1 MFFYP
6 VTYTVI
12 AAQCKNPKSTFIQ
25 CLNEDEKKTAD
36 AFFLFLV
43 HPIQIDYVRVCVC
56 ACVRA
61 YVCVCVRVAASPIGP
76 PPFLLVTSHNCE
88 RKRER
93 QRQQSNINSILQRTG
108 IFLADSKQESG
119 CKGWKLH
126 FSFLSHRKY
135 YLEHLSGSLAWAL
148 FLCAVFFCIFLTWVC
163 SRKMGI
169 LYAFIA
175 SLSDLPPSP

>member
-25 CLNEDEKKTAD
+25 CLNEDEKKEKKTAD

-61 YVCVCVRVAASPIGP
+61 YVCVYVWP
-76 PPFLLVTSHNCE
+76 
-88 RKRER
+88 
-93 QRQQSNINSILQRTG
+93 
-108 IFLADSKQESG
+108 
-119 CKGWKLH
+119 
-126 FSFLSHRKY
+126 
-135 YLEHLSGSLAWAL
+135 HLP
-148 FLCAVFFCIFLTWVC
+148 
-163 SRKMGI
+163 
-169 LYAFIA
+169 
-175 SLSDLPPSP
+175 SDLPPSSLSRHTIARERERDRDSNQT